1 MTDSSLQS
9 LYPVHQIGADGFNW
23 WVGQVELG
31 HREDPKRSG
40 RCKVRIV
47 GLHPQ
52 SCDKVTDEDL
62 PWAITM
68 MPVTNPHS
76 PGGLFSVSSQLKTG
90 HWVVGFFLDNDK
102 QQPVIMGSVGR
113 VAQASTAE
121 LPDRDG
127 SQTGCNSFTTYKDPE
142 QVSADQNATEEG
154 ESTVTQDTTTSGH
167 VATDGVKATTE
178 DGSVIAASITNLTAA
193 KYKRNTAT
201 NSAGINFCIEKA
213 DKCGK
218 DTNLTGT
225 FTHLM
230 SEMLYETQRN
240 NGKLGTY
247 LVGELSGD
255 LYDAIDVGRE
265 YVDKAIAVMRSFVA
279 NIKGFVLKMIRKA
292 VKKLTD
298 ALLRPSKDGNVL
310 TPITKFLN
318 KYLAKV
324 GCKMA
329 DLGDRLAKWL
339 EEMIFGYLFN
349 IYKATAC
356 QIDKFVA
363 GLINKIQSLM
373 NDLLNSI
380 LGPLQ
385 SLLGAIAKPLNMIG
399 EAINKVLSLLG
410 IQCSGPN
417 QKCAKTVKVCTD
429 CSSDKREDFLDKL
442 LKNLTTDSMD
452 WNQYTCKDNNEGSTL
467 KPTDVT
473 FVGGIQPQER
483 NIVYSISDIT
493 VTEGEKAVFTVT
505 RSGFTDVISSLEYK
519 TRDGTAIKGDDYEE
533 TSGIVGFVEGQK
545 SKTVSVRTFQDQVA
559 DGYEDFYLRLTVD
572 TPDSNVG
579 DVTDV
584 PRSNFKKNIARC
596 VIKESTINSDTTSSS
611 DPVTGVITPSNP
623 NDPETN
629 PDVPSDFDNVTE
641 PSGTVTAD
649 NLPSYTVTP
658 DRISVKEGEFVT
670 YTITTTNVPSGTAL
684 TYQLFGPNITP
695 SDIISNSLTGTFV
708 IENNEA
714 TVIVGINK
722 DDVTEDEETL
732 IFGIGGTGASASV
745 LILSNLSGLSDE
757 EIADLDDKSS
767 EDLVD
772 TPNRLPEAGD
782 IITDR
787 GGGIITV
794 PILLPGDPYTEPPKV
809 FITGEGYGASGE
821 VLLDTDGFAKEI
833 RIVDPGYGYKIN
845 LPDDAERECIIDA
858 FTMIRPGQEYKSAPK
873 VFVNGDSDVAEAVIN
888 PDGQVISVRIK
899 NRSITFD
906 SYPEVVIVGGGGYG
920 AKFLPSFVCLDSAS
934 RVKIG
939 SAKVGTGSYIDC
951 P

>member
-1 MTDSSLQS
+1 MTDSALQS
-9 LYPVHQIGADGFNW
+9 LYPVNQIGADGFNW
-23 WVGQVELG
+23 WVGQIELG
-31 HREDPKRSG
+31 HNQDPKKSG
-40 RCKVRIV
+40 RCKVRII

-52 SCDKVTDEDL
+52 SCDAVEDEDL

-113 VAQASTAE
+113 VAEASKVK
-121 LPDRDG
+121 LPDRD
-127 SQTGCNSFTTYKDPE
+127 TVKEGCNSFTTYKDPE
-142 QVSADQNATEEG
+142 QKSADQGATENN
-154 ESTVTQDTTTSGH
+154 DTNVSQNTSQSGH
-167 VATDGVKATTE
+167 VNTDGNKVVNE
-178 DGSVIAASITNLTAA
+178 GGEVISSHITNLTAA

-255 LYDAIDVGRE
+255 LFDAIDVGRE
-265 YVDKAIAVMRSFVA
+265 YVDKAIAVMRSFIA
-279 NIKGFVLKMIRKA
+279 NIKGFVLKQIRKA

-298 ALLRPSKDGNVL
+298 ALLRPSKDGNIL

-339 EEMIFGYLFN
+339 EDMIFGYLFN

-373 NDLLNSI
+373 NDLLKSI

-385 SLLGAIAKPLNMIG
+385 SLLGAIAEPLNMIG
-399 EAINKVLSLLG
+399 AAINKVLSLLG

-429 CSSDKREDFLDKL
+429 CSADKREDFLDKL

-452 WNQYTCKDNNEGSTL
+452 WNQYTCKDNNEGTRIKS
-467 KPTDVT
+467 TDVT
-473 FVGGIQPQER
+473 FVGGMQDPDR
-483 NIVYSISDIT
+483 NIVYSIGDIE

-533 TSGIVGFVEGQK
+533 VDGILGFVEGQT
-545 SKTVSVRTFQDQVA
+545 SKTIEVRTFDDEVA
-559 DGYEDFYLRLTVD
+559 EGYEDFYLRLSID
-572 TPDSNVG
+572 TPG
-579 DVTDV
+579 KEIT
-584 PRSNFKKNIARC
+584 RSNFSKNIARC
-596 VIKESTINSDTTSSS
+596 VIKESTINSGTTSPS
-611 DPVTGVITPSNP
+611 DPITGVTDPSNP

-641 PSGTVTAD
+641 PTGTVTTS
-649 NLPSYTVTP
+649 NLPSYTITP
-658 DRISVKEGEFVT
+658 DRTTVKEGEFVT
-670 YTITTTNVPSGTAL
+670 YTITTTNVPTGTSL
-684 TYQLFGPNITP
+684 NYQLFGPNITP
-695 SDIISNSLTGTFV
+695 SDIVSNNLTGTFV

-714 TVIVGINK
+714 IVIVGINK

-745 LILSNLSGLSDE
+745 LILSDLTGLSEE
-757 EIADLDDKSS
+757 EIADIEDKSS
-767 EDLVD
+767 EDMTD
-772 TPNRLPEAGD
+772 AESISPEAGI
-782 IITDR
+782 IITDK
-787 GGGIITV
+787 GGGIISI
-794 PILLPGDPYTEPPKV
+794 PISTPGDPYTEPPAV

-821 VLLDTDGFAKEI
+821 VLLDTEGFAKEI
-833 RIVDPGYGYKIN
+833 RIVDPGFGYKIN
-845 LPDDAERECIIDA
+845 LPDNAERECIIDS
-858 FTMIRPGQEYKSAPK
+858 FTMIRPGQQYEAAPK
-873 VFVNGDSDVAEAVIN
+873 VFVDGDDEVAEAVIN
-888 PDGQVISVRIK
+888 TDGQVISVRIK

-920 AKFLPSFVCLDSAS
+920 AKFIPSFVCLDSDS
-934 RVKIG
+934 RVKVG

>member
-9 LYPVHQIGADGFNW
+9 LYPVNQIGADGFNW
-23 WVGQVELG
+23 WVGQIEQG
-31 HREDPKRSG
+31 HKKDPKKSG
-40 RCKVRIV
+40 RCKVRII

-52 SCDKVTDEDL
+52 SCDAVADEDL

-113 VAQASTAE
+113 VAEASKVK
-121 LPDRDG
+121 LPDRD
-127 SQTGCNSFTTYKDPE
+127 TEKEGCNSFTTYKDPE
-142 QVSADQNATEEG
+142 QKSADQGATEDG
-154 ESTVTQDTTTSGH
+154 DTDVSQNTSESGH
-167 VATDGVKATTE
+167 VNTDGNKVVNE
-178 DGSVIAASITNLTAA
+178 NNEIISSHITNLTAA

-255 LYDAIDVGRE
+255 LFDAIDVGRE
-265 YVDKAIAVMRSFVA
+265 YVDKAIAVMRSFIA
-279 NIKGFVLKMIRKA
+279 NIKGFVLKQIRKA

-298 ALLRPSKDGNVL
+298 ALLRPSKDGNIL

-339 EEMIFGYLFN
+339 EDMIFGYLFN

-356 QIDKFVA
+356 QIDKFVG

-373 NDLLNSI
+373 NDLLKSI

-399 EAINKVLSLLG
+399 DAINKVLSLLG

-429 CSSDKREDFLDKL
+429 CSADKREDFLDKL

-452 WNQYTCKDNNEGSTL
+452 WNQYTCDDNNEGTRIKST
-467 KPTDVT
+467 DIT
-473 FVGGIQPQER
+473 FVGGMQDPDR
-483 NIVYSISDIT
+483 NIVYSISDIE
-493 VTEGEKAVFTVT
+493 VTEGEKAVFTVR
-505 RSGFTDVISSLEYK
+505 RSGYTDVISSLEYK
-519 TRDGTAIKGDDYEE
+519 TRDGTATKGSDYEE
-533 TSGIVGFVEGQK
+533 VNGIVGFVEGQT
-545 SKTVSVRTFQDQVA
+545 SKTIEVRTFDDQVA
-559 DGYEDFYLRLTVD
+559 EGYEDFYLRLSID
-572 TPDSNVG
+572 TPG
-579 DVTDV
+579 KEIT
-584 PRSNFKKNIARC
+584 RSNFSKNIARC
-596 VIKESTINSDTTSSS
+596 VIKESNINSGTTSTS
-611 DPVTGVITPSNP
+611 DPVTGIIDPSNP

-629 PDVPSDFDNVTE
+629 PDDPSDFADVTE
-641 PSGTVTAD
+641 PTGTVTTS
-649 NLPSYTVTP
+649 NLPSYTITP
-658 DRISVKEGEFVT
+658 DRTTVKEGEFVT
-670 YTITTTNVPSGTAL
+670 YTITTTNVPSGTSL
-684 TYQLFGPNITP
+684 NYQLFGPNITP
-695 SDIISNSLTGTFV
+695 SDIVSNNLNGTFV

-714 TVIVGINK
+714 IVIVGINK
-722 DDVTEDEETL
+722 DDLTEDEESL

-745 LILSNLSGLSDE
+745 LILSDLTGLSEE
-757 EIADLDDKSS
+757 EISNLEDESS
-767 EDLVD
+767 EDMTD
-772 TPNRLPEAGD
+772 TESTLPEAGT
-782 IITDR
+782 IITDK
-787 GGGIITV
+787 GGGIISI
-794 PILLPGDPYTEPPKV
+794 PILTSGDPYTEPPAV

-821 VLLDTDGFAKEI
+821 VLLDTEGFAKEI
-833 RIVDPGYGYKIN
+833 RIVDPGFGYKIN
-845 LPDDAERECIIDA
+845 LPDNVQRECIIDS
-858 FTMIRPGQEYKSAPK
+858 FTMIRPGQQYEEAPK
-873 VFVNGDSDVAEAVIN
+873 VFVDGNDEVAEAVIN
-888 PDGQVISVRIK
+888 TDGQVISVRIK

-920 AKFLPSFVCLDSAS
+920 AKFIPSFVCLDSDA